1 MVGGEESVSAVQHA
15 CSTAGPTGQQHRCHR
30 ADTAASARHREPG
43 VADVKKKQ
51 NKYRADHT
59 HPQSQSYTHP
69 HRYSPETHNTSGHS
83 APTLSPAAVHR
94 GISCRQIPTD
104 N

>member
-43 VADVKKKQ
+43 VADVKKKTKQ
-51 NKYRADHT
+51 VQSRSHT
-59 HPQSQSYTHP
+59 
-69 HRYSPETHNTSGHS
+69 
-83 APTLSPAAVHR
+83 PTVTVIHSPAQVQSR
-94 GISCRQIPTD
+94 DT
-104 N
+104 